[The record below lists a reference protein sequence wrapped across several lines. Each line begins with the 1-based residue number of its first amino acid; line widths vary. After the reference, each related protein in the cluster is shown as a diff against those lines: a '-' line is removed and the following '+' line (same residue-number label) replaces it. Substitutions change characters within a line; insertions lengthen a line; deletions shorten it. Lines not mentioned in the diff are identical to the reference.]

1 MADNFQLDEIPIPRA
16 APVEAQLAPIVQNTE
31 WQARQ
36 AQARV
41 EEPPKAW
48 GMPGAGFAGKGAG
61 AANIADS
68 ILRGLIAGKTAAAL
82 TMAKQTMAEVGTAT
96 QRHRVNEESYRNAK
110 LATMDPTTMENPEAR
125 DKAAAALATAEQNLR
140 DSQNMMLQ
148 VYGKHAGLTERKP
161 GQKEGGIGSKIV
173 RGMAGAFKAKDPTS
187 AAIQIAYSMM
197 PAGEDMPMPAIDPLA
212 ATKARILGTAA
223 KGGEQQLE
231 VGKQQLALGAQK
243 LEAGKFENEML
254 AMNAE
259 QIREARSYLRQF
271 DAVGAMRRQAIAS
284 GRPATDPQ
292 VRILDAERG
301 SLASGYAARTG
312 RTIPSPSAFDAEE
325 EKNAL
330 TIATSQEGRKY
341 LQQRGVAME
350 KAARGEK
357 LAAFDQM
364 LVGMRPENVFQA
376 YWQSFGG
383 DAGKAAERMHADAL
397 QIANVGHQAN
407 GYAYLYKA
415 ARIIEDDNW
424 KKAGNTGPAPEAN
437 VARHFEQ
444 IDRPQA
450 FKVPTRTFTEGD
462 KQRTLSSYLAQ
473 VFRVQPEWGK
483 YGFASGTMGKGTY
496 DTVLRRPTP
505 DIGTMPWNEGEVKN
519 AKELADY
526 DEFYGTLLSLARSQY
541 DQARARGAEA
551 QQRGQDVDIKQIPP
565 SPSELGLVPDLS
577 QTPPGGTASQQRE
590 GWTPPAG
597 STAPGARLYRITLE
611 GKTREVMLQPER
623 AQEYQ
628 ARGAKVEP
636 ISR

>member
-231 VGKQQLALGAQK
+231 VGKQQLKIGEQQFEVGKLTLDKAQK
-243 LEAGKFENEML
+243 TATAMDQHTAAVKQVQTLVASGKPETDPEVKTAQMAADNAADIYASYSSHPIAQTGTRQFERQKLVFEMGKTNIGMSVLRDATAAQQKAANKQPLTPYEKSAL
-254 AMNAE
+254 ATITGIQTAPQDLWNGYLAQYGDDPAKARAAMIRD
-259 QIREARSYLRQF
+259 QIRVAQASHQPSAATNAMWAIRADLTDRLGRTPSEGEVARQYQSVFGKQGAANYRPLNDFTANRARQF
-271 DAVGAMRRQAIAS
+271 YIQKVIDDNKTTHPEWADMIHTINPGTATGSYTDFKPAEAIPAGHWYGGTDQRPSYQDFKLTVAAYIQAKHDEDVANGIPTYHPGRIAPTLFGAPPPTVANAP
-284 GRPATDPQ
+284 GRPAP
-292 VRILDAERG
+292 
-301 SLASGYAARTG
+301 
-312 RTIPSPSAFDAEE
+312 
-325 EKNAL
+325 
-330 TIATSQEGRKY
+330 
-341 LQQRGVAME
+341 
-350 KAARGEK
+350 
-357 LAAFDQM
+357 
-364 LVGMRPENVFQA
+364 
-376 YWQSFGG
+376 
-383 DAGKAAERMHADAL
+383 
-397 QIANVGHQAN
+397 
-407 GYAYLYKA
+407 
-415 ARIIEDDNW
+415 
-424 KKAGNTGPAPEAN
+424 GP
-437 VARHFEQ
+437 
-444 IDRPQA
+444 
-450 FKVPTRTFTEGD
+450 
-462 KQRTLSSYLAQ
+462 
-473 VFRVQPEWGK
+473 
-483 YGFASGTMGKGTY
+483 SGTTTGDFTGISPTGYYVGEDGQRVRLGESEVRTARDKGLK
-496 DTVLRRPTP
+496 LR
-505 DIGTMPWNEGEVKN
+505 V
-519 AKELADY
+519 
-526 DEFYGTLLSLARSQY
+526 
-541 DQARARGAEA
+541 A
-551 QQRGQDVDIKQIPP
+551 Q
-565 SPSELGLVPDLS
+565 
-577 QTPPGGTASQQRE
+577 
-590 GWTPPAG
+590 
-597 STAPGARLYRITLE
+597 
-611 GKTREVMLQPER
+611 
-623 AQEYQ
+623 
-628 ARGAKVEP
+628 
-636 ISR
+636 